1 MDPKIKYAVTALTF
15 GKLIKEEILI
25 NSLKQGKKPLFRSVK
40 KIKTFLKELVDT
52 HEMIQMEVKK
62 TGQTFITSEGVTN
75 ENFFFGPP
83 KGIYYLTNTKES
95 VGRINEFLNLSMFCI
110 FK

>member
-25 NSLKQGKKPLFRSVK
+25 NSLKQEKKSPLKSEKR
-40 KIKTFLKELVDT
+40 IKAFLKELVEN
-52 HEMIQMEVKK
+52 HEMVRMEVKK
-62 TGQTFITSEGVTN
+62 TGSTFITSEGVTN

-95 VGRINEFLNLSMFCI
+95 IGRVNEFLNLSMFCV